1 MMIMI
6 IIITSIDKGLLV
18 WQTTKVLMTT
28 DIIFNLPEVIAS
40 ETGLSVGAYKKMK
53 VSILFVRNMQTFAFD

>member
-40 ETGLSVGAYKKMK
+40 ETGLSVGAYKKK
-53 VSILFVRNMQTFAFD
+53 GSILFVRNMQTFAID